1 MSKEKTL
8 QILNI
13 SAEPFKIIIW
23 YLETDIFKVKVIYK
37 ALIKVYLKRIWKSHF
52 KNEIL
57 NF

>member
-37 ALIKVYLKRIWKSHF
+37 ALIKVYLKRIWKSYF